1 MGQACSRHQ
10 VARLMREAGL
20 RVRSRMRWR
29 LLVCFIHQHRQ

>member
-20 RVRSRMRWR
+20 RVR
-29 LLVCFIHQHRQ
+29 